1 MDEDRL
7 EEQFDLLT
15 AALLGVAL
23 GVGATMLLRRGP
35 AGHRPIGPM
44 MRAAG
49 RGAKAAGR
57 GGAAGLMLA
66 GARGAKGARWAGEQ
80 AGDLWDRVPVD
91 EIQDRLGDYFESARD
106 TIEDAVESELNDLR
120 KSIRRQRK
128 RLGL

>member
-7 EEQFDLLT
+7 DEQFDLLT

-23 GVGATMLLRRGP
+23 GVGATMLMRRGP
-35 AGHRPIGPM
+35 SGHRPIGPM

-49 RGAKAAGR
+49 RGARAAGR
-57 GGAAGLMLA
+57 GSAAGLMWA

-91 EIQDRLGDYFESARD
+91 EIQDTVGDYLESARD
-106 TIEDAVESELNDLR
+106 AIEDAVESELNDLR